1 MRPIILILCA
11 LLLLGCSA
19 ERRCARAYNRCAV
32 LWQHDTLYIHD
43 SIRIDRRTIDT
54 VLKWNSLT
62 VHDTVTI
69 RNGRAVVR
77 FVRLPGDS
85 VWIQGECR
93 DTVIRYV
100 KQVVTVAGPEQRTP
114 WWSIWLLWLAIAFV
128 VARFARWLIRHL

>member
-1 MRPIILILCA
+1 MRAALLIACA

-43 SIRIDRRTIDT
+43 SIRIDRLTIDT
-54 VLKWNSLT
+54 VIKWNSLT
-62 VHDTVTI
+62 IHDTVTI

-85 VWIQGECR
+85 VWIEGECK

-100 KQVVTVAGPEQRTP
+100 KQVVTVTGARNLASYIP
-114 WWSIWLLWLAIAFV
+114 WWVLIVAGV
-128 VARFARWLIRHL
+128 VCVWIIRRL